1 MIMKN
6 FLILLFLF
14 TLLMAGC
21 NKDPFRVDI
30 TDIRADISISR
41 FEKDLFSADP
51 SKLEENI
58 PVWKKEYGIFF
69 QHFSYIL
76 KLGPVDDP
84 GFADRL
90 RQFVTDRT
98 NFTVYEKTLQIFPDM
113 ESFEKDISLA
123 FRHYR
128 YYFSD
133 KPIPRIVTYISGFN
147 QSAITDDSLLAVGLD
162 KYLGSGEEIY
172 RKIGVYNYLLT
183 NMHPGKM
190 VSDCI
195 LFWGETEFPYND
207 SINNLLTNMLYRGRL
222 LYFTSAMIP
231 GEPDTLKWGFTE
243 RNLGF
248 CKANEKSMWAYLVE
262 KKLLFSTDRFTIDKF
277 ILEGPFTS
285 DFGRE
290 SPGRAAVWLG
300 YRIVSDYMSKNS
312 DVTLQDLMEER
323 DYMRI
328 LNLSAY
334 NP

>member
-1 MIMKN
+1 MKN
-6 FLILLFLF
+6 ILILLCLF
-14 TLLMAGC
+14 TLLAAGC
-21 NKDPFRVDI
+21 KKDPFRADI
-30 TDIRADISISR
+30 SAIRADISVSR
-41 FEKDLFSADP
+41 FEKEVFAADP
-51 SKLEENI
+51 SKLEEYI

-84 GFADRL
+84 GYADRL

-98 NFTVYEKTLQIFPDM
+98 NYTVYTKTMQAFPDL
-113 ESFEKDISLA
+113 ETFKNDLSLA

-128 YYFSD
+128 YYFGD
-133 KPIPRIVTYISGFN
+133 KPVPRIITYISGFN

-162 KYLGSGEEIY
+162 KYLGSGEELY
-172 RKIGVYNYLLT
+172 RKIGVYNYLLN
-183 NMHPGKM
+183 NMHPGKL
-190 VSDCI
+190 VSDCM
-195 LFWGETEFPYND
+195 LFWGETEYPYND
-207 SINNLLTNMLYRGRL
+207 SINNLLTSMLYRGRL
-222 LYFTSAMIP
+222 LYFASAMIP
-231 GEPDTLKWGFTE
+231 AQPDTLKWGFTE
-243 RNLGF
+243 RNLAF
-248 CKANEKSMWAYLVE
+248 CRANEKSMWAYLVE

-300 YRIVSDYMSKNS
+300 YRIVSEYMAKNS
-312 DVTLQDLMEER
+312 DVTLQELMEER